1 MTNVIYLFFHLRYF
15 CYMLYNDIQQIK
27 NFRNEYHKTIVNIQF
42 TSNWILERVKI
53 FVEQKDITPQQ
64 YNILRILR
72 GSIHPLSTQ
81 QIRDRMLDKMSDAS
95 RLVDRLVKKELVL
108 KKVSNIDKRLVDIT
122 ISEKGLELLKELD
135 EKNKELDNIIHNLS
149 EEEATTINNL
159 LDKIRHN

>member
-1 MTNVIYLFFHLRYF
+1 
-15 CYMLYNDIQQIK
+15 MLYNDIQQIK